1 MASIGIITST
11 SDLYNTTQ
19 PSAAT
24 KADRAAIPQTTATSQ
39 EDTVKLSAQ
48 AQAKL
53 LHSEGQSVST
63 IAASLGTDAKTVDN
77 YLGVTLTKELTK
89 ELEATEA
96 ASA

>member
-39 EDTVKLSAQ
+39 QDTVKLSAQ

-63 IAASLGTDAKTVDN
+63 IAGH
-77 YLGVTLTKELTK
+77 
-89 ELEATEA
+89 
-96 ASA
+96 

>member
-11 SDLYNTTQ
+11 SDLYNTNQ
-19 PSAAT
+19 PAAAT
-24 KADRAAIPQTTATSQ
+24 KADTASTTASQ

-53 LHSEGQSVST
+53 LHSEGLSVST
-63 IAASLGTDAKTVDN
+63 IAASLGTDTKTVDS